1 MAEHLERKRAVRR
14 LEENPDVLRVLIEQC
29 ALSDADKQMLMMVHV
44 KQMDQTCIADFLGMS
59 VQNMRKRY
67 AAAVLKLYRLAVL
80 RRYLEENS

>member
-1 MAEHLERKRAVRR
+1 MGEHLDRKHAIRR

-29 ALSDADKQMLMMVHV
+29 ALSDADKQILMMVHFR
-44 KQMDQTCIADFLGMS
+44 QMDQNCIADFMGMS

-80 RRYLEENS
+80 RQYLQE